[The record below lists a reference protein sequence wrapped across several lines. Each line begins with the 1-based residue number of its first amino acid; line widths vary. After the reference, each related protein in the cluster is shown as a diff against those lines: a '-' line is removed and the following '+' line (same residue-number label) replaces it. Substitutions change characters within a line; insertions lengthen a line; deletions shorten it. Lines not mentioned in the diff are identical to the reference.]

1 MQHIG
6 STEMS
11 RKTDQHQGQQPKAHK
26 EELLDKKK
34 KRGGVNSKQQHKH
47 FVQYST
53 KVCIV
58 TKYSSIKYYSN
69 YIL

>member
-34 KRGGVNSKQQHKH
+34 KKRGCKLE
-47 FVQYST
+47 T
-53 KVCIV
+53 A
-58 TKYSSIKYYSN
+58 T
-69 YIL
+69 